1 MSVLL
6 CKQACLGQGSAAF
19 VVSGVDCYCTNS
31 SNVSAASLAPHFCSA
46 PCVAHAHQAC
56 GSKGFALWYT
66 TGVSPLEIAQSC
78 ADIINNGLLLNLTY
92 VLTNNSGSS
101 LFTRNC
107 YFDCGPLMLADA
119 VTSGDASNTIYRA
132 NVTVTC
138 PEGQTLASGHP
149 EYAVC
154 TRDGWSETNFTCDV
168 GSCPEV
174 TLLNANLSDP
184 SRTYSSTVTV
194 TCDPGTMVMDGARSY
209 TITCTETLEWSPTP
223 VDCYGLVSSLSHSHP
238 FLASR

>member
-1 MSVLL
+1 MYSVNVLPSDVTDFRGCYSSVPPASDLFLSDDPDMSVLL

-66 TGVSPLEIAQSC
+66 T
-78 ADIINNGLLLNLTY
+78 D
-92 VLTNNSGSS
+92 
-101 LFTRNC
+101 
-107 YFDCGPLMLADA
+107 FDCGPLMLADA

-209 TITCTETLEWSPTP
+209 TITCTETK
-223 VDCYGLVSSLSHSHP
+223 
-238 FLASR
+238 